1 MMSEVAGQ
9 WAVSRQMMSDSNKS
23 KVQLQVVAI
32 FLVTLRSKNSYVRV
46 V

>member
-9 WAVSRQMMSDSNKS
+9 WAVSRQMMSDSTKS

-32 FLVTLRSKNSYVRV
+32 FLLHLGQKIVM
-46 V
+46 

>member
-9 WAVSRQMMSDSNKS
+9 WAVSRQMMSGSTKS